1 MYQRY
6 FEAFP
11 KVWTA
16 SAFKGMSLCLY
27 PTLSFTETNN
37 KLQLSTTKALYY
49 SINARDIYI
58 YGNMMCLQV
67 IHCSERNNSSP
78 TSSP

>member
-16 SAFKGMSLCLY
+16 SAFKGMCFK
-27 PTLSFTETNN
+27 PTLSSTET
-37 KLQLSTTKALYY
+37 KKTKQIETQHNES
-49 SINARDIYI
+49 SISCNRPDIY
-58 YGNMMCLQV
+58 L
-67 IHCSERNNSSP
+67 
-78 TSSP
+78 

>member
-16 SAFKGMSLCLY
+16 SAFKGMCFK
-27 PTLSFTETNN
+27 PTLSSTETKKQN
-37 KLQLSTTKALYY
+37 KLKLNTMKALFHA
-49 SINARDIYI
+49 IDLIYV
-58 YGNMMCLQV
+58 YD
-67 IHCSERNNSSP
+67 EA
-78 TSSP
+78 

>member
-16 SAFKGMSLCLY
+16 SAFKGMY
-27 PTLSFTETNN
+27 FKPTLSSTET
-37 KLQLSTTKALYY
+37 KKTKQIKTQHNES
-49 SINARDIYI
+49 SI
-58 YGNMMCLQV
+58 
-67 IHCSERNNSSP
+67 S
-78 TSSP
+78 

>member
-16 SAFKGMSLCLY
+16 SAFKGMCFK
-27 PTLSFTETNN
+27 PTSSSSETNN
-37 KLQLSTTKALYY
+37 KLKLNTTKALFHE
-49 SINARDIYI
+49 IDLIYI
-58 YGNMMCLQV
+58 YD
-67 IHCSERNNSSP
+67 E
-78 TSSP
+78 T

>member
-16 SAFKGMSLCLY
+16 SAFKGMCFK
-27 PTLSFTETNN
+27 PTSSSSSETNN
-37 KLQLSTTKALYY
+37 KLKLNTTKVLFHAIDL
-49 SINARDIYI
+49 IYI
-58 YGNMMCLQV
+58 YAETWKISNIGGSLC
-67 IHCSERNNSSP
+67 
-78 TSSP
+78 